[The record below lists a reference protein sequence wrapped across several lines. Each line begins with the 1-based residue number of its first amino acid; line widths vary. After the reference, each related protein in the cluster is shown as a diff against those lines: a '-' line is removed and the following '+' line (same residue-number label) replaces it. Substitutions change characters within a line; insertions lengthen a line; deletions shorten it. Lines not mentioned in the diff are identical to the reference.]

1 MTDLE
6 RAVLDANRAFYDA
19 FTRRDGTAMAAVWA
33 REHAVACTHPGW
45 EVLHGRQAVV
55 SSFRAILAAPDA
67 PDVRASD
74 EHAFVMGDA
83 AFVTCTEHVSGAELS
98 ATNVFVR
105 ESGAWKMVHHHA
117 SATAR
122 MRPPPPVS
130 ALN

>member
-1 MTDLE
+1 MTDSE
-6 RAVLDANRAFYDA
+6 RAVLDANHAFYDA
-19 FTRRDGTAMAAVWA
+19 FARRDGTAMAALWA

-67 PDVRASD
+67 PHVRASD
-74 EHAFVMGDA
+74 ERAFVMGDA
-83 AFVTCTEHVSGAELS
+83 AFVTCTEHVSGVELS

-117 SATAR
+117 SAAPRAR
-122 MRPPPPVS
+122 RAPPEN